1 MPQRATSFTSNT
13 LLDCRQQQGEGTGP
27 TLKIKV
33 GGTQVWTKQIDLS
46 TEDQPWDRAC
56 GGASHGYGDKRVEF
70 SVPANTG
77 GHVELIMEVKD
88 RNIHVVGEGIQCA
101 EATATPTPAPTH
113 RPTMEPTATH
123 WPTMEPTTTPTPEP
137 TT

>member
-13 LLDCRQQQGEGTGP
+13 LLDCRQQRGEGTGP

-56 GGASHGYGDKRVEF
+56 GGAPNNYGDKRVEF

-88 RNIHVVGEGIQCA
+88 RNIHVVGEGIQCT
-101 EATATPTPAPTH
+101 EATPR
-113 RPTMEPTATH
+113 RPTSTPSATRRLSVAEPKFI
-123 WPTMEPTTTPTPEP
+123 
-137 TT
+137 